1 MGIWNVVNPFSS
13 AEERKKAYYGAAG
26 KAIDVVGGALGNV
39 LPEKGWSEAL
49 QSYGGAPAGM
59 PFVRPAQAA
68 ESVSYPYSPA
78 PTGQVARATTIPTGG
93 QTQSQQQSQQQQPSG
108 GDDFG
113 SIYDQFYKGWGINE
127 ARADWEAKG
136 RPGGNV
142 YTGAPGPS
150 PEQVRGEI
158 SSAYNPVFSELDRRL
173 GLLPEQM
180 ESMKKQVGELYSYQ
194 TGEAGLGKERG
205 LESLATEERGEV
217 SRSAGTLRDLSANI
231 RNLLE
236 VVQNLY
242 GGSSAVPAVATG
254 IGKEAT
260 KARGGVLET
269 RNEAL
274 RQIQSKVTDVEKAF
288 GQQLEKIDLWKSN
301 QLMDITREFETRRDE
316 IEGQKVGASQEK
328 AQNLANL
335 EMQIFT
341 NAQQRLANL
350 DQSVNQYKLNMQTWR
365 EQREGELQDYI
376 SKLQATAKYTPSQY
390 SYNLPDISGQQKTIT
405 PPITYMG
412 KQAGVEEED
421 IWKNWLERTGR

>member
-1 MGIWNVVNPFSS
+1 MSLWDPIRKYASSQISGIGTTW
-13 AEERKKAYYGAAG
+13 G
-26 KAIDVVGGALGNV
+26 
-39 LPEKGWSEAL
+39 LPEWGISEAI
-49 QSYGGAPAGM
+49 
-59 PFVRPAQAA
+59 AQEFSPTQQKMADWPQY
-68 ESVSYPYSPA
+68 EMHPSSPA
-78 PTGQVARATTIPTGG
+78 PTGRVDGASITPTTSPPSPQPQPTSPPSP
-93 QTQSQQQSQQQQPSG
+93 QPQQGG

-136 RPGGNV
+136 KPGGSA

-150 PEQVRGEI
+150 PEQVRSEI
-158 SSAYNPVFSELDRRL
+158 SSAYDPVFSELDRRL

-180 ESMKKQVGELYSYQ
+180 EPLKKQVGELASYQ
-194 TGEAGLGKERG
+194 TGEAGLAKERG

-236 VVQNLY
+236 VAQNLY

-260 KARGGVLET
+260 EARGGVLET
-269 RNEAL
+269 RDEAL
-274 RQIQSKVTDVEKAF
+274 RQIQSKATDVEKTF

-301 QLMDITREFETRRDE
+301 QLMDITREFEARRDE

-335 EMQIFT
+335 EMKIFT
-341 NAQQRLANL
+341 DAQQRLANL
-350 DQSVNQYKLNMQTWR
+350 DQAVNQYKLNMQTWR

-376 SKLQATAKYTPSQY
+376 AKLQATAKYTPSQY
-390 SYNLPDISGQQKTIT
+390 SYNLPDISGQQKTTT
-405 PPITYMG
+405 PPITYTG
-412 KQAGVEEED
+412 KQAGASEED
-421 IWKNWLERTGR
+421 IWKNWLESKG